1 MKNKCLIIYI
11 YMVGK
16 HHLAAQPH
24 QGPAQHLP
32 RRPALLGLRQRGQQ
46 DGQDAAG
53 DAGVPRGG
61 EPAWL
66 AAAGSPAKWWFYQ
79 GEMLG

>member
-1 MKNKCLIIYI
+1 
-11 YMVGK
+11 MVGK
-16 HHLAAQPH
+16 PHLAAQPH
-24 QGPAQHLP
+24 QGPAQHFP

-61 EPAWL
+61 EPAWR
-66 AAAGSPAKWWFYQ
+66 AA
-79 GEMLG
+79 